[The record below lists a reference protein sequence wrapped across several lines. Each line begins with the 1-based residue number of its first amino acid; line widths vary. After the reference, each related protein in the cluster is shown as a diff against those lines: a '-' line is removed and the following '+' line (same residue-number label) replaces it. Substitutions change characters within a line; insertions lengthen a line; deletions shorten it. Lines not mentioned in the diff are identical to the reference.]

1 MINHIFKK
9 TAKENRAALVVFIS
23 CGDPDIGFTEKLV
36 RRVCDAGAD
45 MVELGVP
52 FSDPMADG
60 KSIQAA
66 SRRAAGTSVRDVL
79 EMSARLRKAG
89 VSNPFILFSYMNP
102 LFKFGLEKL
111 AAESSLSEIDAWLV
125 VDVPMEESDEI
136 LIHTRPRGIDFIPLG
151 APTSSLDRIEKISEC
166 GSGFLYYVTVMGVTG
181 VRNALPPEFVERI
194 AEVRKASVL
203 PVAAGFGISN
213 PQMASLAA
221 RHADAV
227 VVGSKIV
234 DMAHDA
240 LLSEGEAA
248 ALDKVG
254 EFVGS
259 LVSAMKR

>member
-1 MINHIFKK
+1 M
-9 TAKENRAALVVFIS
+9 
-23 CGDPDIGFTEKLV
+23 
-36 RRVCDAGAD
+36 
-45 MVELGVP
+45 
-52 FSDPMADG
+52 
-60 KSIQAA
+60 
-66 SRRAAGTSVRDVL
+66 
-79 EMSARLRKAG
+79 
-89 VSNPFILFSYMNP
+89 
-102 LFKFGLEKL
+102 
-111 AAESSLSEIDAWLV
+111 
-125 VDVPMEESDEI
+125 
-136 LIHTRPRGIDFIPLG
+136 
-151 APTSSLDRIEKISEC
+151 
-166 GSGFLYYVTVMGVTG
+166 
-181 VRNALPPEFVERI
+181 
-194 AEVRKASVL
+194 VRKASVL